1 MSAITERKQDVYKYL
16 IEHAAEA
23 PSVREICK
31 ALDIK
36 STSTVFHILHQL
48 EDEGLIDM
56 AEGKRRNVSIARD
69 SSSVMVPLLG
79 TVAAGVPVL
88 AQESIESFITFDSSR
103 RDPGQLFALH
113 VKGSSMIGVGIMD
126 GDIIIAR
133 QCVSAENGEIVVAL
147 VDDEA
152 TVKRFYNMGDHIELR
167 AENPDFPPLPDY
179 DEVTV
184 LGKVIANFRYYE

>member
-16 IEHAAEA
+16 IEHASEA

-31 ALDIK
+31 ALGIK

-48 EDEGLIDM
+48 EDDGLIDM

-69 SSSVMVPLLG
+69 SSSVMVPVLG

-88 AQESIESFITFDSSR
+88 AQESIESFITFDTTR
-103 RDPGQLFALH
+103 KEAGELFALH
-113 VKGSSMIGVGIMD
+113 VKGDSMTGIGIMD
-126 GDIIIAR
+126 GDVIIAR
-133 QCVSAENGEIVVAL
+133 QCESAENGEIIVAL

-167 AENPDFPPLPDY
+167 AENPGFPPLPPY
-179 DEVTV
+179 REVTV
-184 LGKVIANFRYYE
+184 LGKVVANFRYYE